1 VPFSVDVLIL
11 IVATGALLVPSR
23 KPTSWASCR
32 TVSIR
37 AFHKVWLPRVSFSE
51 RSIKLMVVM
60 VELEVT
66 IGFLDVFGGGGSWY
80 HVRIIDTQEPRA

>member
-1 VPFSVDVLIL
+1 
-11 IVATGALLVPSR
+11 
-23 KPTSWASCR
+23 
-32 TVSIR
+32 
-37 AFHKVWLPRVSFSE
+37 
-51 RSIKLMVVM
+51 MVVM